1 MIRLNN
7 TPNEGST
14 VKVNLGFRD
23 SSGQYYIPAKIYYT
37 LLALNSD
44 KESWSVVGDFYEV
57 PLVPASSVVLTIPD
71 ISLISGTTLQR
82 KVMVH
87 WEAYVDGLYSTF
99 TDEIDF
105 EIAPKPYVPNPP
117 APRPQ
122 PPVYVAVNSASLQI
136 GALTA
141 APIMPV
147 FILKTNL
154 PVKIDLASANIKSG
168 SLLLPCSMSVD
179 EGGAVITVAAE
190 RELAYVT
197 SYSLVV
203 EGLVSTINGYVMK
216 EPFELS
222 FATCREDTPPYVPVI
237 QDKKEVR
244 FDDNGTFTVEPDE
257 GYDAIQTVEVS
268 VDLPV
273 MASQEASISENGTV
287 EIVPEEGFNAMKKV
301 VAHIS
306 VPSGGK
312 PSQAKSV
319 TITENGTTAIEPDE
333 GYTLSGVTVN
343 AEVPV
348 PEIEF
353 NKPATID
360 VSEYSSPVQ
369 IVSDKDGMKR
379 ATVTLT
385 NIPQPKE
392 EQAKEI
398 TVTENGTVTVEPDAG
413 KALSSVTVNTHVPSA
428 PEIQEKEVTLTENNA
443 TEIVEPDAGYLLNKV
458 TVKSEIPV
466 DSVKNVSVDVK
477 AYTEPVNIKPSSGYA
492 SMEGA
497 VVTLTNF
504 PEAESKSVTITE
516 NGTTTITPDTKDYLS
531 SVEVTTDIP
540 LEANKEESI
549 NVTDYSSPVE
559 ITPSAGNAG
568 MKKVTVTLT
577 NIPNILYAWK
587 DESASPNIHYMYTTY
602 PDTSK
607 WTGTAYQCGTTK
619 NALLQVKNV
628 LVNGEGL
635 YVSGYAQNLYFRD
648 PSNDIHG

>member
-7 TPNEGST
+7 APNEGST

-179 EGGAVITVAAE
+179 EGGAVVTVAAE

-197 SYSLVV
+197 SYSLIV

-268 VDLPV
+268 V
-273 MASQEASISENGTV
+273 
-287 EIVPEEGFNAMKKV
+287 
-301 VAHIS
+301 
-306 VPSGGK
+306 
-312 PSQAKSV
+312 
-319 TITENGTTAIEPDE
+319 
-333 GYTLSGVTVN
+333 
-343 AEVPV
+343 EVPV
-348 PEIEF
+348 PEIESD
-353 NKPATID
+353 KLATID
-360 VSEYSSPVQ
+360 VGEYSSPVQ
-369 IVSDKDGMKR
+369 IVSDKDGMK
-379 ATVTLT
+379 
-385 NIPQPKE
+385 
-392 EQAKEI
+392 QA
-398 TVTENGTVTVEPDAG
+398 
-413 KALSSVTVNTHVPSA
+413 
-428 PEIQEKEVTLTENNA
+428 
-443 TEIVEPDAGYLLNKV
+443 
-458 TVKSEIPV
+458 
-466 DSVKNVSVDVK
+466 
-477 AYTEPVNIKPSSGYA
+477 
-492 SMEGA
+492 
-497 VVTLTNF
+497 
-504 PEAESKSVTITE
+504 
-516 NGTTTITPDTKDYLS
+516 
-531 SVEVTTDIP
+531 
-540 LEANKEESI
+540 
-549 NVTDYSSPVE
+549 
-559 ITPSAGNAG
+559 
-568 MKKVTVTLT
+568 TVTLT

-587 DESASPNIHYMYTTY
+587 DAEATPDAHYLYTTY
-602 PDTSK
+602 PNTSK